1 MWHVENKTPFA
12 AGRTWLRDGEGAEVW
27 VVALKATYECLPNGS
42 TRVAAVQ
49 VPVNTGTVLH
59 DDGVSPLHETD
70 LGPSKQATDVWLAGH
85 AWSQDGKATRLLDVG
100 FEVGPVKRQVRVHG
114 DRQWEGGLL
123 RNYSGETTPFVKMPL
138 TWARAYGGGGS
149 DCATGNPV
157 GCGIRP
163 REDGSHSMPNLEKPG
178 HASGNLLVSH
188 PAQGVGP
195 MLRHWPHR
203 NKYAG
208 SHDAQWVRER
218 APLPPLDVQPEHWQV
233 APQEQQVP
241 GRIQGGER
249 VMLKNLTIPGF
260 APNGYYETRIP
271 KLSLA
276 WTTRFYDGS
285 QQSSGSAVHNVILLP
300 DGEKGSGPLICV
312 VHHMTLPCHARVN
325 QLDTTTVT
333 EQLQESAT

>member
-1 MWHVENKTPFA
+1 ME
-12 AGRTWLRDGEGAEVW
+12 
-27 VVALKATYECLPNGS
+27 
-42 TRVAAVQ
+42 
-49 VPVNTGTVLH
+49 
-59 DDGVSPLHETD
+59 
-70 LGPSKQATDVWLAGH
+70 KQATDVWLAGH

-123 RNYSGETTPFVKMPL
+123 RNYSGEATPFVKMPL

-157 GCGIRP
+157 GCGIRQ
-163 REDGSHSMPNLEKPG
+163 RADGSHPMPNLEKPG
-178 HASGNLLVSH
+178 HPSGNLLVSH

-195 MLRHWPHR
+195 LLRHWPHR
-203 NKYAG
+203 QKYAG
-208 SHDAQWVRER
+208 SHDTQWDRER

-249 VMLKNLTIPGF
+249 VMLKNLTAPGF

-285 QQSSGSAVHNVILLP
+285 QQSSRSAVHNVILLP
-300 DGEKGSGPLICV
+300 DGQKGSGPLICV